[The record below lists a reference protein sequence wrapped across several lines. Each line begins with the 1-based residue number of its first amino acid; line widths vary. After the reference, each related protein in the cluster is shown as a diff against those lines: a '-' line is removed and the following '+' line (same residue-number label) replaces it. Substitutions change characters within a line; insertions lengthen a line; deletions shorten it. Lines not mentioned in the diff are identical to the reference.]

1 VTYQEILQAIES
13 LPLEQQDSLLALLS
27 QQVEQ
32 KQNGSSDNTA
42 HFGNSNTN
50 EQSKHD
56 SSQGTLSFSA
66 RGYANGTLRER
77 ERSIY
82 RVIERTP
89 AQTAEGLQKIEKFFQ
104 KKRDLWNS
112 MTEEERQISIDQFAV
127 LDEYLKESRG

>member
-1 VTYQEILQAIES
+1 MTYQEILQAIES
-13 LPLEQQDSLLALLS
+13 LPLEQQNSLIALLS

-32 KQNGSSDNTA
+32 KQNGGSDSTA
-42 HFGNSNTN
+42 HFGDSNTN
-50 EQSKHD
+50 GQSKHD
-56 SSQGTLSFSA
+56 SPQGTLSF
-66 RGYANGTLRER
+66 GMLRER

-104 KKRDLWNS
+104 KKQDLWNS
-112 MTEEERQISIDQFAV
+112 MTEEERQISISQFAM

>member
-1 VTYQEILQAIES
+1 MTYQEILQEIEN

-27 QQVEQ
+27 QQVKQ
-32 KQNGSSDNTA
+32 KHNGSSDNTA
-42 HFGNSNTN
+42 HFGDSKANG
-50 EQSKHD
+50 QSKPD
-56 SSQGTLSFSA
+56 SPHGTL
-66 RGYANGTLRER
+66 G

-89 AQTAEGLQKIEKFFQ
+89 AQTAEGVQKIEKFFQ

-112 MTEEERQISIDQFAV
+112 MTEEERQISIAQFAM

>member
-1 VTYQEILQAIES
+1 MTYQEILQAIES
-13 LPLEQQDSLLALLS
+13 LPIEQQDSLIALLS

-32 KQNGSSDNTA
+32 KPNGSSDNTA
-42 HFGNSNTN
+42 HFGDNTN
-50 EQSKHD
+50 GQSEHD
-56 SSQGTLSFSA
+56 SPQGTLS
-66 RGYANGTLRER
+66 

-112 MTEEERQISIDQFAV
+112 LTEEERQISIDQFAM

>member
-1 VTYQEILQAIES
+1 VTYQEIIQAIES
-13 LPLEQQDSLLALLS
+13 LPLEQQDSLIAFLS

-32 KQNGSSDNTA
+32 KQNGSSDGTA
-42 HFGNSNTN
+42 HFGDSNTN
-50 EQSKHD
+50 GQNKH
-56 SSQGTLSFSA
+56 SAPQGTLH
-66 RGYANGTLRER
+66 

-89 AQTAEGLQKIEKFFQ
+89 AQTAEGLQKIEKFFL

-112 MTEEERQISIDQFAV
+112 MTEEERQISISQFAM

>member
-1 VTYQEILQAIES
+1 MTIEGRLGIS
-13 LPLEQQDSLLALLS
+13 KLNTALPAVMKYSNS
-27 QQVEQ
+27 R
-32 KQNGSSDNTA
+32 KCCSTA
-42 HFGNSNTN
+42 HFGDSNTN
-50 EQSKHD
+50 GQSKHD
-56 SSQGTLSFSA
+56 SPQGTFH
-66 RGYANGTLRER
+66 

-112 MTEEERQISIDQFAV
+112 MTEEERQISISQFAM

>member
-1 VTYQEILQAIES
+1 MTYQEILQAIES
-13 LPLEQQDSLLALLS
+13 LPLEQQDSLIALLS

-42 HFGNSNTN
+42 HFGDSNAN
-50 EQSKHD
+50 GQSKPD
-56 SSQGTLSFSA
+56 SPQGTLLFSP
-66 RGYANGTLRER
+66 RRSANETLRER
-77 ERSIY
+77 EQSIY

-89 AQTAEGLQKIEKFFQ
+89 AQTAEGVQKIEKFFQ

-112 MTEEERQISIDQFAV
+112 MTEEERQISIAQFAM

>member
-1 VTYQEILQAIES
+1 MTYQEILQAIES
-13 LPLEQQDSLLALLS
+13 LPLEQQDSLIALLS

-32 KQNGSSDNTA
+32 KQNGSSDNAA
-42 HFGNSNTN
+42 HFGDSNAN
-50 EQSKHD
+50 GQSKPD
-56 SSQGTLSFSA
+56 SPQEKLLFE
-66 RGYANGTLRER
+66 TLRER

-89 AQTAEGLQKIEKFFQ
+89 AQTTEGLQKIEKFFQ

-112 MTEEERQISIDQFAV
+112 MTEEERQVSISQFAM

>member
-1 VTYQEILQAIES
+1 MTYQEILQAIES
-13 LPLEQQDSLLALLS
+13 LPIEQQDSLIALLS

-32 KQNGSSDNTA
+32 KQNGSSDNTV
-42 HFGNSNTN
+42 HFGDSNTN
-50 EQSKHD
+50 GQSKH
-56 SSQGTLSFSA
+56 
-66 RGYANGTLRER
+66 

-112 MTEEERQISIDQFAV
+112 MTEEERQISISQFAM

>member
-1 VTYQEILQAIES
+1 MTYQEILQAIKS
-13 LPLEQQDSLLALLS
+13 LPLEQQDSPIALLS
-27 QQVEQ
+27 KQVEQ
-32 KQNGSSDNTA
+32 KQNGGSDNTA
-42 HFGNSNTN
+42 HFGDSNTN
-50 EQSKHD
+50 GQSKHD
-56 SSQGTLSFSA
+56 SPQGTL
-66 RGYANGTLRER
+66 R

-89 AQTAEGLQKIEKFFQ
+89 AQTAEGLHKIEKFFQ

>member
-13 LPLEQQDSLLALLS
+13 LPLEQQDSLIALLS

-42 HFGNSNTN
+42 HFDDSNTN
-50 EQSKHD
+50 GPSKHD
-56 SSQGTLSFSA
+56 SAQGTLH
-66 RGYANGTLRER
+66 ER

-82 RVIERTP
+82 HVIERTP
-89 AQTAEGLQKIEKFFQ
+89 AQTAEGLQKIEKFFR
-104 KKRDLWNS
+104 KKRDLWNR
-112 MTEEERQISIDQFAV
+112 MTEEERQISIDQFAM

>member
-1 VTYQEILQAIES
+1 MTYQEILQAIES
-13 LPLEQQDSLLALLS
+13 LPLEQQDSLIALLS

-42 HFGNSNTN
+42 HFGDSNTN
-50 EQSKHD
+50 GQSKHD
-56 SSQGTLSFSA
+56 SPQGTL
-66 RGYANGTLRER
+66 G

-89 AQTAEGLQKIEKFFQ
+89 AQTAEGLKKIEKFFQ
-104 KKRDLWNS
+104 KKQDLWNS
-112 MTEEERQISIDQFAV
+112 MTEEERQISISQFAV